1 MLGNVQKNKN
11 VNICYFFV
19 FLENLYFTVVEFAF
33 FVSLLTF
40 FFFNCKNIKTLEKE
54 H

>member
-19 FLENLYFTVVEFAF
+19 FLENLYFTVVEFGF
-33 FVSLLTF
+33 FVNLLIF
-40 FFFNCKNIKTLEKE
+40 FLNCKNIKTLEKE